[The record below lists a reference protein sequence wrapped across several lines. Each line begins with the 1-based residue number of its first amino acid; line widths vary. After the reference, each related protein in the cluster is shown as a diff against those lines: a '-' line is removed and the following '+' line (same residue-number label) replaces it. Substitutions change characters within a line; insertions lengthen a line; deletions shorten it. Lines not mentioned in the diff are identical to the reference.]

1 VRGGDESV
9 EQMAQQFPWPVGNTL
24 GDLATT
30 NLNPYFPPHSSS
42 DLTHVHNPQPPQ
54 PSLHQFV
61 SSLLKDPDLSGP
73 ESVDRSLLTCESGLH
88 SSEGFE
94 DRLLQRGGGGLV
106 HLVLEQVFPLEN

>member
-9 EQMAQQFPWPVGNTL
+9 EQMAQRFPWPVGNTL

-30 NLNPYFPPHSSS
+30 NLNPYFPPRSSS

-73 ESVDRSLLTCESGLH
+73 ESVDRSLLTCKSGLH
-88 SSEGFE
+88 SFEGFE
-94 DRLLQRGGGGLV
+94 DRLLQRGGGGNWSTL
-106 HLVLEQVFPLEN
+106 F